1 MYSRIIG
8 TGSYYPSEV
17 RSNSDLEKMVDTTD
31 EWITDRTGIKE
42 RRIIGKDET
51 VSTMGV
57 EASKKALEMADID
70 PESIDLI
77 VCGTTTAPN
86 SFPSA
91 ACEIQAGLGIK
102 ATMGAFD
109 VAAACSGF
117 CYSLS
122 VADQYIRTGMC
133 KRVLVV
139 GTDCLS
145 TLVDPNDRSMIILFG
160 DAAGA
165 VIIEASEEP
174 GILSSHLHASGKH
187 GDLLYASLPTRGD
200 TASVNSS
207 WGFMKGNAVFKVAV
221 TKLSEVVDK
230 TLEANN
236 MDKSDLD
243 WLVPHQA
250 NFRIIKATADK
261 LNMSMDQVV
270 LTLPHYGNTSAA
282 TVPTALDTAIRD
294 GRIKRGQ
301 NLLLEAF
308 GAGFTWASLL
318 IKY

>member
-1 MYSRIIG
+1 MFSRIIG
-8 TGSYYPSEV
+8 TGSYYPEEV
-17 RSNSDLEKMVDTTD
+17 RTNSDLEKMVDTTD

-42 RRIIGKDET
+42 RRIIGTDET

-70 PESIDLI
+70 AESIDLI
-77 VCGTTTAPN
+77 VCGTTTNPH

-91 ACEIQAGLGIK
+91 ACEIQHGLGIES
-102 ATMGAFD
+102 TMGAFD

-117 CYSLS
+117 CYALS
-122 VADQYIRTGMC
+122 VADQYIRSGMC
-133 KRVLVV
+133 KRILVV

-145 TLVDPNDRSMIILFG
+145 TLVDPSDRSMIILFG

-174 GILSSHLHASGKH
+174 GILSSHLHSAGKY
-187 GDLLYASLPTRGD
+187 GDLLHATLPVRGD
-200 TASVNSS
+200 VASINSS
-207 WGFMKGNAVFKVAV
+207 WGYMKGNAVFKVAV
-221 TKLSEVVDK
+221 TRLSQVVDQ
-230 TLEANN
+230 TLAANN
-236 MDKSDLD
+236 MDKSELD

-261 LNMSMDQVV
+261 LHMSMEQVV
-270 LTLPHYGNTSAA
+270 LTLPSYGNTSAA

-318 IKY
+318 VKF

>member
-1 MYSRIIG
+1 MYSKIIG
-8 TGSYYPSEV
+8 TGSYYPEEV
-17 RSNSDLEKMVDTTD
+17 RTNSDLEKMVDTSD

-57 EASKKALEMADID
+57 EASKQALEMAGID

-77 VCGTTTAPN
+77 VCATTTAPH

-91 ACEIQAGLGIK
+91 ACEIQYGLGIES
-102 ATMGAFD
+102 TMGAFD

-117 CYSLS
+117 CYALS
-122 VADQYIRTGMC
+122 VADQYIRSGMC
-133 KRVLVV
+133 KRILVV

-145 TLVDPNDRSMIILFG
+145 TLVDPSDRTMIILFG

-174 GILSSHLHASGKH
+174 GILSSHLHSSGKH
-187 GDLLYASLPTRGD
+187 GDLLHATLPTRGD
-200 TASVNSS
+200 VASVNNS
-207 WGFMKGNAVFKVAV
+207 WGYMKGNAVFRVAV
-221 TKLSEVVDK
+221 TRLSEVVDT
-230 TLEANN
+230 TLAANN
-236 MDKSDLD
+236 MDKSELD

-270 LTLPHYGNTSAA
+270 LTLPKYGNTSAA

-294 GRIKRGQ
+294 GRIKRGH

-318 IKY
+318 VKY